1 MKRRSHLA
9 ILLLLLASTA
19 CARPATLFS
28 EPNARAHIGMLAG
41 TIGSRPIGTPA
52 NDRARAYIIDQLRLF
67 GFEVRVQ
74 EADARRASTGLT
86 ARVSNIIAVRQG
98 RRTEA
103 VGLVSHYDS
112 VPSGPGAADDALGV
126 GVSLEAARVL
136 AARADRNW
144 TLMILLTDGE
154 EAGLMGAAALITDR
168 EVTSRLQAYLN
179 VEAVGSSGAPTLFEA
194 GPGNGW
200 LIGPWAR
207 HAPNPRG
214 ASFGV
219 EIYRRLPNDT
229 DFSILKRQGIPGLNF
244 AAIDDSYAYHTT
256 RDTPERLS
264 PETVRSTG
272 DQVVAIVTALDGM
285 DITQRSTTD
294 STFFDIGGVA
304 ALSYGP
310 VASIAIG
317 TTALLAGVIAWVRV
331 MRAAIRLEG
340 LLRWL
345 LTAIWTLVG
354 SAAVVSSMVGAT
366 WALRHAREVYHP
378 WYARPRGLFLLLL
391 AVGITVGWSIARL
404 GQWLPKRA
412 HGVRHPLIAWSIAL
426 PVWVALGGAAVIL
439 APAAAFLWQLPLLSA
454 GLLLSVIPVSNAVAV
469 RAVSAVVLLVTGAL
483 WLHPTSDL
491 LHFTVA
497 VFGRLPVITPVF
509 VYGALIAAAGLMLV
523 PPLVATITKT
533 KAFVRPSLETALCL
547 FAIAV
552 TAGVAYVAPA
562 YTNEEPLRRAARAVQ
577 DGDDPAIWDVGT
589 VEPGIDLVED
599 APAGWTA
606 AGTAPDAP
614 VPMRQ
619 LPHPFV
625 FRAKGPSLGPAPIA
639 IAALTAEPL
648 AAGTELAVTV
658 VPRDPGLTI
667 SFVLPDGLV
676 PARSNLPGVV
686 RRGRWTATYV
696 APTPEGVVFR
706 AGFAGTDPG
715 RLRDL
720 RVVATAMGPG
730 DGSGWQPPAWLPQSH
745 TAWSVEASWIVAPF
759 ALPIAPVPP
768 LR

>member
-1 MKRRSHLA
+1 MNRRSLPA
-9 ILLLLLASTA
+9 ILLLLASTA
-19 CARPATLFS
+19 CARTPTLFS
-28 EPNARAHIGMLAG
+28 EANARAHIGMLAG
-41 TIGSRPIGTPA
+41 TIGSRPVGTPA
-52 NDRARAYIIDQLRLF
+52 NARARAYIVDQLRLF

-86 ARVSNIIAVRQG
+86 ARVGNIIAVRQG
-98 RRTEA
+98 RRPEA
-103 VGLVSHYDS
+103 IGIVSHYDS
-112 VPSGPGAADDALGV
+112 VPYGPGAADDALGV

-136 AARADRNW
+136 SARVDRNW
-144 TLMILLTDGE
+144 TLMILVTDGE

-179 VEAVGSSGAPTLFEA
+179 VEAVGSAGAPTLFET

-200 LIGPWAR
+200 LIRPWAR

-214 ASFGV
+214 ASFGI

-272 DQVVAIVTALDGM
+272 DVAVAVVTALEGV
-285 DITQRSTTD
+285 DITQRSATD
-294 STFFDIGGVA
+294 PTFLDLGRKTAI
-304 ALSYGP
+304 SYGP
-310 VASIAIG
+310 IAGVAIA
-317 TTALLAGVIAWVRV
+317 TMALLAGVIAWVKV
-331 MRAAIRLEG
+331 MRAVIRLEG

-345 LTAIWTLVG
+345 LTAVWTLAG
-354 SAAVVSSMVGAT
+354 SAAVVASMVGAT

-378 WYARPRGLFLLLL
+378 WYARPRWLFLLLL

-412 HGVRHPLIAWSIAL
+412 HGIRHPLIAWSIAL
-426 PVWVALGGAAVIL
+426 PVWVALGGGAVIL
-439 APAAAFLWQLPLLSA
+439 APAAAYLWLLPLLSA

-469 RAVSAVVLLVTGAL
+469 RGVSAVVLLATAAF
-483 WLHPTSDL
+483 WLNPTVDL
-491 LHFTVA
+491 LYFTVA
-497 VFGRLPVITPVF
+497 NFGRLPVITPVF
-509 VYGALIAAAGLMLV
+509 VYPALIAAAGLMLA
-523 PPLVATITKT
+523 PPLIATITKT
-533 KAFVRPSLETALCL
+533 KAFVRPSLETAVCL
-547 FAIAV
+547 LAIAV

-577 DGDDPAIWDVGT
+577 DGDGPAVWDVGS
-589 VEPGIDLVED
+589 VEPGIDLLED
-599 APAGWTA
+599 APSGWMAA
-606 AGTAPDAP
+606 AGAPDAP
-614 VPMRQ
+614 VPVRP

-625 FRAKGPSLGPAPIA
+625 FRARGPSLGSPPIA

-658 VPRDPGLTI
+658 IPRDPGLTI
-667 SFVLPDGLV
+667 SFVLPDGLT
-676 PARSNLPGVV
+676 PARSSLPGVV

-706 AGFAGTDPG
+706 AGFAEADPG

-720 RVVATAMGPG
+720 RVVATALGPG
-730 DGSGWQPPAWLPQSH
+730 DGSGWQPPPWLPQSH